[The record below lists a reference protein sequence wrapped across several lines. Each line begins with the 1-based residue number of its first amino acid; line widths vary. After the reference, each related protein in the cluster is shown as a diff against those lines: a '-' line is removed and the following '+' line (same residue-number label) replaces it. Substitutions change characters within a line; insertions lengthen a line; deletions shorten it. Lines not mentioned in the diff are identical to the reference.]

1 MIKKLHSLVYT
12 QMNCKRKSIQK
23 QHKEVYRS
31 FIYDHQNL
39 REPRYSSIVE
49 WINKLH
55 YFQTMDYYSFLSGHG
70 KTWKNL
76 KCVLLSRKAKGTR
89 LCIVCLLLDRQISFF
104 YHWATKETQASQMA
118 LVAKNPHANAG
129 DVRDRFDSWVGKIP
143 WRRA

>member
-1 MIKKLHSLVYT
+1 
-12 QMNCKRKSIQK
+12 MNCKRKSIQK

-76 KCVLLSRKAKGTR
+76 KCVLLSRK
-89 LCIVCLLLDRQISFF
+89 
-104 YHWATKETQASQMA
+104 SQKDKTVYCMSPA
-118 LVAKNPHANAG
+118 
-129 DVRDRFDSWVGKIP
+129 
-143 WRRA
+143 